1 MGMRRALVIVASVLA
16 AAGTATAQA
25 NPQQANPQQP
35 AQQQPAQQPNRAE
48 QPSRS
53 EQRPAASQMTVPE
66 AQQPPQQQR
75 ERARP
80 SEPQQGEGGQRRG
93 PAPEEKT
100 SVTHHTARIGGQQI
114 SYTATAATYVIRA
127 DDGSPKATMFYV
139 AYTKDGVDATKR
151 PISFVYNGGPGSASL
166 FTHMGMGP
174 KRVTLSADGHGMP
187 APYSVTDNEDSFLDA
202 TDLVFIDAI
211 STGYSRPALGE
222 NPSQFHGIIQDAN
235 WFADFIYQYITRNE
249 RWLSP
254 KFLIGESY
262 GTTRSA
268 ELAGV
273 LQERHEI
280 YLNGIVLLSSVA
292 FSNWGADD
300 RTEFFLP
307 TYVTTAWYHHL
318 LQPDLQ
324 NLTIEQ
330 VAQKARVFA
339 HGDYAAA
346 LEKGDAL
353 TPEEHKKIVD
363 EISHYTALSPKYVD
377 QANLRVSPFRWFRE
391 LERDK
396 RVTVGR
402 LDSRFTGMEQ
412 DAAGER
418 PDYDPS
424 EASYEGAYV
433 ATFHDYVRREL
444 KWESEMYYTVSANV
458 RPWDQ
463 TGNTEVAEVLRAAMT
478 QQTYLKVLVIC
489 GYYDVATPF
498 NGIEHTVAHMHLEP
512 SVRKNISFAY
522 YEGGHMMYIDEKEH
536 HKLHKDVDEFINS
549 NYKH

>member
-1 MGMRRALVIVASVLA
+1 MKSTLAIAALILASAGVII
-16 AAGTATAQA
+16 AQG
-25 NPQQANPQQP
+25 NPQQP
-35 AQQQPAQQPNRAE
+35 SPQQQNQQQQPARAE
-48 QPSRS
+48 RQSN
-53 EQRPAASQMTVPE
+53 PAQQMTIPS

-75 ERARP
+75 ERARNQEQAQNGERP
-80 SEPQQGEGGQRRG
+80 QHHEP
-93 PAPEEKT
+93 PPEEKT
-100 SVTHHTARIGGQQI
+100 SVTHHSAKIGGQVVN
-114 SYTATAATYVIRA
+114 YTATAGTFVIHA

-139 AYTKDGVDATKR
+139 AYTKDGQDPSRR
-151 PISFVYNGGPGSASL
+151 PLSFVYNGGPGSASL

-174 KRVTLSADGHGMP
+174 KRVVLTPDGHGMP
-187 APYSVTDNEDSFLDA
+187 APYSVVDNEDSFLDA
-202 TDLVFIDAI
+202 TDLIFIDAI
-211 STGYSRPALGE
+211 STGYSRPAPGE
-222 NPSQFHGIIQDAN
+222 NPAQFHGVIEDAN
-235 WFADFIYQYITRNE
+235 WFSDFIYQYITRNE

-268 ELAGV
+268 ELSGV
-273 LQERHEI
+273 LQERHQI
-280 YLNGIVLLSSVA
+280 YLNGIVLLSTVA

-307 TYVTTAWYHHL
+307 TYTTTAWYHHL

-324 NLTIEQ
+324 NLTVEQ
-330 VAQKARVFA
+330 VAQKAREFA
-339 HGDYAAA
+339 HGEYAAA
-346 LEKGDAL
+346 LEKGDEL

-363 EISHYTALSPKYVD
+363 DIAHFTALSPKYVD
-377 QANLRVSPFRWFRE
+377 ESNLRVSPFRWFRE
-391 LERDK
+391 LQRDK
-396 RVTVGR
+396 RLTTGR

-424 EASYEGAYV
+424 EASYEGAFV

-444 KWESEMYYTVSANV
+444 KWDSDMYYTVSANV

-478 QQTYLKVLVIC
+478 QQTYLKVLVVC

-498 NGIEHTVAHMHLEP
+498 NGIEQTVAHMHLEP

-522 YEGGHMMYIDEKEH
+522 YEGGHMMYVDEKQH
-536 HKLHKDVDEFINS
+536 QKLHKDIDEFLNTS
-549 NYKH
+549 YKH

>member
-1 MGMRRALVIVASVLA
+1 
-16 AAGTATAQA
+16 
-25 NPQQANPQQP
+25 
-35 AQQQPAQQPNRAE
+35 
-48 QPSRS
+48 
-53 EQRPAASQMTVPE
+53 MTVPS

-75 ERARP
+75 ARP
-80 SEPQQGEGGQRRG
+80 SEPQPGEGGQRRG

-114 SYTATAATYVIRA
+114 NYTATAATYVIRA

-151 PISFVYNGGPGSASL
+151 PLSFVYNGGPGSASL

-174 KRVTLSADGHGMP
+174 KRVTLTPDGHGMP
-187 APYSVTDNEDSFLDA
+187 GPYSVTDNEDSFLDA

-211 STGYSRPALGE
+211 STGYSRPAPGE
-222 NPSQFHGIIQDAN
+222 NPAQFHGIIQDAN

-292 FSNWGADD
+292 FANWGADD

-353 TPEEHKKIVD
+353 TPEEYKKIVD
-363 EISHYTALSPKYVD
+363 EIAHYTALSPKYIE

-396 RVTVGR
+396 RLTIGR

-444 KWESEMYYTVSANV
+444 KWDSEMYYTVTANV

-512 SVRKNISFAY
+512 SVRKNIGFAY

-536 HKLHKDVDEFINS
+536 HKLHKDVDDFIS
-549 NYKH
+549 ASYKH

>member
-1 MGMRRALVIVASVLA
+1 MGKKSALIVTALILAGAGAVI
-16 AAGTATAQA
+16 AQN
-25 NPQQANPQQP
+25 NPAANPQQP
-35 AQQQPAQQPNRAE
+35 PSTQTPGQQQPGRAE
-48 QPSRS
+48 RS
-53 EQRPAASQMTVPE
+53 QSGQQMTIPQ

-75 ERARP
+75 ERARNA
-80 SEPQQGEGGQRRG
+80 EQQPQGGEGQRRA
-93 PAPEEKT
+93 PAPEEKA
-100 SVTHHTARIGGQQI
+100 SVTHHSARIGGQMI
-114 SYTATAATYVIRA
+114 NYTATAATYVIRA

-139 AYTKDGVDATKR
+139 AYTKDGVDPTRR
-151 PISFVYNGGPGSASL
+151 PLSFVYNGGPGSASL

-174 KRVTLSADGHGMP
+174 KRVVLSADGHGMP
-187 APYSVTDNEDSFLDA
+187 APYSVVDNEDSFLDA
-202 TDLVFIDAI
+202 TDLIFIDAI
-211 STGYSRPALGE
+211 STGFSRPAPGE
-222 NPSQFHGIIQDAN
+222 NPAQFHGVIQDAN

-273 LQERHEI
+273 IQERHQI

-307 TYVTTAWYHHL
+307 TYTTTAWYHHM

-324 NLTIEQ
+324 GLTVEQ
-330 VAQKARVFA
+330 VAQKAREFA
-339 HGDYAAA
+339 HGEYAAA

-353 TPEEHKKIVD
+353 TPEEHRKIVQD
-363 EISHYTALSPKYVD
+363 IAHFTALSPKYIE
-377 QANLRVSPFRWFRE
+377 QSNLRVSPFRWFRE
-391 LERDK
+391 LQRDK
-396 RVTVGR
+396 RLTTGR
-402 LDSRFTGMEQ
+402 LDSRFTGMEV

-424 EASYEGAYV
+424 EASYEGAFV
-433 ATFHDYVRREL
+433 ATFQDYVRREL
-444 KWESEMYYTVSANV
+444 KWDSEMYYTVSANV

-498 NGIEHTVAHMHLEP
+498 NGIEQTVSHMHLEP
-512 SVRKNISFAY
+512 SVRKNVSFAY
-522 YEGGHMMYIDEKEH
+522 YEAGHMMYIDEKEH
-536 HKLHKDVDEFINS
+536 HKLHKDIDEFINTS
-549 NYKH
+549 YKH

>member
-1 MGMRRALVIVASVLA
+1 MRMRNVLVIVAAVLA
-16 AAGTATAQA
+16 AAGAAFAQA
-25 NPQQANPQQP
+25 SPQQP
-35 AQQQPAQQPNRAE
+35 AQPQPSPQPSRAE
-48 QPSRS
+48 Q
-53 EQRPAASQMTVPE
+53 QRQPASQMTTPR

-80 SEPQQGEGGQRRG
+80 AEPQQGEGGQRRG

-100 SVTHHTARIGGQQI
+100 SITHHSARIGGQQI
-114 SYTATAATYVIRA
+114 NYTATAATYVIRA

-139 AYTKDGVDATKR
+139 AYTKDGVDASKR
-151 PISFVYNGGPGSASL
+151 PLSFVYNGGPGSASL

-174 KRVTLSADGHGMP
+174 KRVTLTADGHGLP

-202 TDLVFIDAI
+202 TDLIFIDAI
-211 STGYSRPALGE
+211 STGYSRPAPAE
-222 NPSQFHGIIQDAN
+222 NPTQFHGIIQDAN

-280 YLNGIVLLSSVA
+280 YLNGIVLVSSVA
-292 FSNWGADD
+292 FANWGADD

-307 TYVTTAWYHHL
+307 TYTTTAWYHHL

-330 VAQKARVFA
+330 VAQKARAFA

-353 TPEEHKKIVD
+353 TPEEHKKIVE
-363 EISHYTALSPKYVD
+363 EIAHYTALSPKYIE

-396 RVTVGR
+396 RLTIGR
-402 LDSRFTGMEQ
+402 LDSRFTGMEV

-433 ATFHDYVRREL
+433 ATFQDYVRREL
-444 KWESEMYYTVSANV
+444 KWQSEMYYTVSANV

-463 TGNTEVAEVLRAAMT
+463 TGNTEVAEVLRSAMT
-478 QQTYLKVLVIC
+478 QQTYLKVLVVAA
-489 GYYDVATPF
+489 YYDVATPF

-512 SVRKNISFAY
+512 PMRKNISFTY
-522 YEGGHMMYIDEKEH
+522 YEAGHMMYIDEKEH
-536 HKLHKDVDEFINS
+536 HKLHKDVDDFINTS
-549 NYKH
+549 YKH

>member
-1 MGMRRALVIVASVLA
+1 MGIRSALVIVASVLA
-16 AAGTATAQA
+16 AAGAAF
-25 NPQQANPQQP
+25 
-35 AQQQPAQQPNRAE
+35 AQQQPAQPQPSPQPSRAE
-48 QPSRS
+48 Q
-53 EQRPAASQMTVPE
+53 QRQPASQMTVPQ
-66 AQQPPQQQR
+66 AQQPPQQR
-75 ERARP
+75 ERTRP
-80 SEPQQGEGGQRRG
+80 PEQAPSEGGQRRG

-100 SVTHHTARIGGQQI
+100 SVTHHSARIGGQQI
-114 SYTATAATYVIRA
+114 NYTATAATYVIRA

-139 AYTKDGVDATKR
+139 AYTKDGVDASKR
-151 PISFVYNGGPGSASL
+151 PLSFVYNGGPGSASL

-174 KRVTLSADGHGMP
+174 KRVTLTADGHGLP

-202 TDLVFIDAI
+202 TDLIFIDAI
-211 STGYSRPALGE
+211 STGYSRPAPGE
-222 NPSQFHGIIQDAN
+222 NPTQFHGIIQDAN

-273 LQERHEI
+273 LQERHQI
-280 YLNGIVLLSSVA
+280 YLNGIVLVSSVA
-292 FSNWGADD
+292 FANWGADD
-300 RTEFFLP
+300 RMEFFLP
-307 TYVTTAWYHHL
+307 TFTTTAWYHHL

-324 NLTIEQ
+324 GLTIEQ
-330 VAQKARVFA
+330 VAQKARAFA

-346 LEKGDAL
+346 LEKGDSL
-353 TPEEHKKIVD
+353 TPEEHKKIVE
-363 EISHYTALSPKYVD
+363 EIAHYTALSPKYIE

-396 RVTVGR
+396 RLTIGR

-444 KWESEMYYTVSANV
+444 KWESDMYYTVTANV

-463 TGNTEVAEVLRAAMT
+463 TGNTEVAEVLRSAMT
-478 QQTYLKVLVIC
+478 QQTHLKVLVVAA
-489 GYYDVATPF
+489 YYDVATPF

-512 SVRKNISFAY
+512 AMRKNISFTY
-522 YEGGHMMYIDEKEH
+522 YEAGHMMYIDEKEH
-536 HKLHKDVDEFINS
+536 HKLHKDVDEFINAS
-549 NYKH
+549 YKH